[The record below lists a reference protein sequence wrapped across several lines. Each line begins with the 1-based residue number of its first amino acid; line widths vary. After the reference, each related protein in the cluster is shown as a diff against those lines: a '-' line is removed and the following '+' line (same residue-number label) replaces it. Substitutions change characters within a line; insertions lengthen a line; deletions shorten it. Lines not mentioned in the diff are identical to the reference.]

1 MGRTRGT
8 GGESVTKY
16 IFVTGGVASA
26 LGKGI
31 TSASIGRLLR
41 ARGIPVTLL
50 KFDPYINVDAG
61 TMNPHQHGEVFVT
74 NDGAETDMD
83 LGHYERFI
91 DADLSRDNNTT
102 TGKIYGAVIARE
114 RQGEYLGGT
123 VQVIPHITNEI
134 KEEIRRVGTTAGAQV
149 VIVEVG
155 GTVGDIEGLPFLEA
169 IRQFRHNVGAA
180 NVMYIHVSLVP
191 HLRAA
196 GELKTKPTQHSVKEL
211 RSIGI
216 QPDVIVCR
224 TERPLS
230 RAVREKIALF
240 CDVEPGAVIQALDAS
255 TIYEVPL
262 ILEDEGLGRIIVE
275 RLGVDCGPPDLTEW
289 REIVD
294 RIKRP
299 TGNVRIA
306 IVGKYMGVEDSYVS
320 VVEALRHGGIAHRC
334 KVDVAKIDAEE
345 LERLTDDAVV
355 ARLSE
360 FDGILVPPGFGA
372 RGVEGKV
379 KAIRYAREHH
389 VPFLGSCYGMQ
400 WAVVEFAR
408 HVCGLEG
415 ANTTEVDP
423 ATPHP
428 VIDMLPEQKAVR
440 DKGGTMRLGLYPC
453 RLTPGSWAFEA
464 YGSAEV
470 AERHRHRYEVN
481 NAYLETLTRHGLRI
495 SGVYPAKN
503 LVEIIEL
510 PGHPWFVGTQFHA
523 EYRSRP
529 NRAHPI
535 YREFIGAALRH
546 ARVEVAAGNTAEHG
560 GSIQSGRI

>member
-1 MGRTRGT
+1 M
-8 GGESVTKY
+8 TKY

-31 TSASIGRLLR
+31 TSASLGRLLV
-41 ARGIPVTLL
+41 ARGLRVTML
-50 KFDPYINVDAG
+50 KFDPYVNVDAG

-74 NDGAETDMD
+74 DDGAETDMD

-91 DADLSRDNNTT
+91 DTNLSRDNNTT

-114 RQGEYLGGT
+114 RRGEYLGGT

-134 KEEIRRVGTTAGAQV
+134 KDEIRRVGAAAGADV

-169 IRQFRHNVGAA
+169 IRQFRRTVGPE
-180 NVMYIHVSLVP
+180 NVMYVHVSLVP
-191 HLRAA
+191 YLPAS

-230 RAVREKIALF
+230 RAVKEKIALF
-240 CDVEPGAVIQALDAS
+240 CDVDVEAVIEALDAT

-262 ILEDEGLGRIIVE
+262 ILEREGLGEITVQ
-275 RLGVDCGPPDLTEW
+275 RLRLECGPPDLAEW
-289 REIVD
+289 QETVE
-294 RIKRP
+294 RITRP
-299 TGNVRIA
+299 TGRVRIA
-306 IVGKYMGVEDSYVS
+306 LVGKYMGVEDSYVS
-320 VVEALRHGGIAHRC
+320 IVEALRHGGIAHRC
-334 KVDVAKIDAEE
+334 EVVIDKVDSEHLEPLHEADVAT
-345 LERLTDDAVV
+345 RLAGV
-355 ARLSE
+355 
-360 FDGILVPPGFGA
+360 DGILVCPGFGA

-379 KAIRYAREHH
+379 KAIRYAREHRI
-389 VPFLGSCYGMQ
+389 PLLGDCYGMQ
-400 WAVVEFAR
+400 WAVIEFAR
-408 HVCGLEG
+408 HVCGLAG

-423 ATPHP
+423 QTPHP
-428 VIDMLPEQKAVR
+428 VIDLLPEQKAVTE
-440 DKGGTMRLGLYPC
+440 KGGTMRLGLYPC
-453 RLTPGSWAFEA
+453 RLTSGSRAAAA
-464 YGSAEV
+464 YGEPDI

-481 NAYLETLTRHGLRI
+481 NAYLDVLTRHGLRVTGI
-495 SGVYPAKN
+495 FPAKN

-510 PGHPWFVGTQFHA
+510 PDHPWFLGTQFHA

-529 NRAHPI
+529 NRPHPL
-535 YREFIGAALRH
+535 YREFIGAALGR
-546 ARVEVAAGNTAEHG
+546 ARVAVGARKAEA
-560 GSIQSGRI
+560 QS

>member
-1 MGRTRGT
+1 MTR
-8 GGESVTKY
+8 Y

-41 ARGIPVTLL
+41 ARGLRVTML
-50 KFDPYINVDAG
+50 KFDPYVNVDAG

-83 LGHYERFI
+83 LGHYERYI
-91 DADLSRDNNTT
+91 DVDLSRDNNTT

-114 RQGEYLGGT
+114 RRGEYLGGT

-134 KEEIRRVGTTAGAQV
+134 KEEIRRVGTTANAEV

-169 IRQFRHNVGAA
+169 IRQFRHNVGSA
-180 NVMYIHVSLVP
+180 NVMYIHVSLIP
-191 HLRAA
+191 YLKAP

-224 TERPLS
+224 TERPLTPV
-230 RAVREKIALF
+230 VREKLALF
-240 CDVEPGAVIQALDAS
+240 CDVAPEAVIQALDAA

-262 ILEDEGLGRIIVE
+262 ILEDEGLGRIIVD
-275 RLGVDCGPPDLTEW
+275 RLGLVSHPPALDEW

-299 TGNVRIA
+299 SGQVRIA
-306 IVGKYMGVEDSYVS
+306 LVGKYLGVEDSYVS
-320 VVEALRHGGIAHRC
+320 IVEALRHGGIAHRC
-334 KVDVAKIDAEE
+334 AVEIAKVDSEE
-345 LERLTDDAVV
+345 LERLTDDAVA
-355 ARLSE
+355 ARLAG
-360 FDGILVPPGFGA
+360 FDGVLVCPGFGA

-379 KAIRYAREHH
+379 KAIRYAREHR
-389 VPFLGSCYGMQ
+389 VPFFGDCYGMQ

-415 ANTTEVDP
+415 ANTTEVNP

-428 VIDMLPEQKAVR
+428 VIGLLPEQKTLT

-453 RLTPGSWAFEA
+453 RLTPGSLAAEA
-464 YGSAEV
+464 YGTIEV

-481 NAYLETLTRHGLRI
+481 NAYVETLTRGGLRVT
-495 SGVYPAKN
+495 GVYQAKN

-510 PGHPWFVGTQFHA
+510 PTHPWFVGTQFHG

-529 NRAHPI
+529 NRPHPLF
-535 YREFIGAALRH
+535 REFIGAAVRR
-546 ARVEVAAGNTAEHG
+546 ARGEREPAKATAEHS
-560 GSIQSGRI
+560 GSTPPGRT